1 MTKIFSFL
9 AVGVLGAGLV
19 YSMNS
24 ALSLPDVHVS
34 YSTNECVKVVNYAST
49 AYSCENLPTKFYHVW
64 TK

>member
-9 AVGVLGAGLV
+9 AVGALGAGLV
-19 YSMNS
+19 YSTNS

>member
-34 YSTNECVKVVNYAST
+34 YSTNECVKVVNYT
-49 AYSCENLPTKFYHVW
+49 DTVYSCENLPTKFYHVW

>member
-1 MTKIFSFL
+1 MKHVYSII
-9 AVGVLGAGLV
+9 AVGALGAGLV

-34 YSTNECVKVVNYAST
+34 HSTNECVKVVNYT
-49 AYSCENLPTKFYHVW
+49 DTVYSCENLPTKFYHVW

>member
-1 MTKIFSFL
+1 MTKVFGFL
-9 AVGVLGAGLV
+9 AVGALGVGLV

-34 YSTNECVKVVNYAST
+34 YTTNECVKVVNYAST
-49 AYSCENLPTKFYHVW
+49 TYSCENLPTKFYHVW